1 MDAKKRKY
9 IARISFDKKEAEFL
23 SYRYSPGQ
31 LVLWCVLA
39 GKQSLGIW
47 LIAPDFTS
55 ADTISFNII
64 DNDMKFEESCDICVG
79 DTLKLSASLPDNAI
93 KDIEI
98 VAVRKC
104 KPLYVRSDHNPP
116 ASIEEAMKT
125 VDDVKIDRPTFR
137 LHGLPF
143 VTDKTRQV
151 VITSDKGDVWK
162 FPYRTNKV
170 FYIDEKRFFML
181 LESQHRP
188 MLAVSAFLSK
198 NAKYEYR
205 MKMSDWP
212 DVLNYFFTSDA
223 ELSDC
228 EGITYQ
234 VSIEEKAG
242 T

>member
-1 MDAKKRKY
+1 MDAKKKKY
-9 IARISFDKKEAEFL
+9 TARVSFNKNEAEYL
-23 SYRYSPGQ
+23 SYRYRPGQ
-31 LVLWCVLA
+31 LVLWNVLA
-39 GKQSLGIW
+39 GKRALGIW
-47 LIAPDFTS
+47 LIAPDFMGT
-55 ADTISFNII
+55 DTFAFNII
-64 DNDMKFEESCDICVG
+64 DDDMKFEEACDIRVG

-116 ASIEEAMKT
+116 SSIEEAMKT
-125 VDDVKIDRPTFR
+125 VDDVEIKRPTFR

-181 LESQHRP
+181 LESQHIP

-234 VSIEEKAG
+234 VRIEEKPG
-242 T
+242 K